1 MTLDGTKWLSRVG
14 DLLATTYEVVDA
26 LTEKSAHVLV
36 CYEKGW
42 DRTTQVNCN
51 YNYIIL
57 FLSSSLSL
65 SLSLPLPLFLFSLSL
80 SLSLSPPPSL
90 PSSLSLS
97 PSPFLPLSQ
106 QIVSLAQ
113 LLCDPYY
120 RTMDGFQV
128 REIS

>member
-42 DRTTQVNCN
+42 DRTTQVKCN
-51 YNYIIL
+51 YNYIML
-57 FLSSSLSL
+57 F
-65 SLSLPLPLFLFSLSL
+65 LPLPLSL
-80 SLSLSPPPSL
+80 PPSL
-90 PSSLSLS
+90 PSS